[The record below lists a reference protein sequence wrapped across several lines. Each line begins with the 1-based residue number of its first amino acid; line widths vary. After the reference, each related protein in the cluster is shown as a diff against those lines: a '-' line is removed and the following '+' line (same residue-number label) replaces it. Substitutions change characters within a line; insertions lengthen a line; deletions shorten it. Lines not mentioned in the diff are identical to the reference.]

1 MKSETSK
8 LLSSFAASSDHKSKK
23 KKKKECFFFKKQS
36 DSEETKTLCSLIHFL
51 KLPFPDQTDR
61 DVVLVFTNRRR
72 SHRLLGL
79 TVTQL

>member
-23 KKKKECFFFKKQS
+23 KQS
-36 DSEETKTLCSLIHFL
+36 DSEETKTLCSLIHLL

>member
-23 KKKKECFFFKKQS
+23 KRVFLLKKQS

>member
-23 KKKKECFFFKKQS
+23 KKKRVFFFKKQS